1 MRYVQARGGVFE
13 RHVHD
18 VEPTQWDENNY
29 CYARRLD
36 PERAAMLGVH
46 KLKIVTPP
54 YFDPATQKR
63 IERDAILV
71 DGVWTQVYAVEELTT
86 EEAEARYNEWATK
99 ARSLRDG
106 LLADTDWWVTKAAEV
121 GEPLSEDKHNYR
133 QALRDIPNQEGFP
146 YNIEWPMKP

>member
-18 VEPTQWDENNY
+18 VEPTEWDENNY

-63 IERDAILV
+63 VERDAILV

-146 YNIEWPMKP
+146 YNIEWPVKP

>member
-18 VEPTQWDENNY
+18 VEPTEWDENNY

-63 IERDAILV
+63 VERDAILV